1 MDTKRG
7 KQIMVKEIR
16 RNKITD
22 DDVAGWVPNDTI

>member
-22 DDVAGWVPNDTI
+22 DDVAG